1 MIYQDNIIYDDFFMM
16 GERFTIEDYS
26 DNSYALYHEG
36 MFVKELASTDL
47 SEAYAA
53 AKNYMFACRY

>member
-1 MIYQDNIIYDDFFMM
+1 MYEDIIYDDFFMM
-16 GERFTIEDYS
+16 NEHFTIEDYS
-26 DNSYALYHEG
+26 DHSYALYHED

-47 SEAYAA
+47 SEAYDA

>member
-1 MIYQDNIIYDDFFMM
+1 MM
-16 GERFTIEDYS
+16 NEHFTIEDYS

>member
-1 MIYQDNIIYDDFFMM
+1 MADIIYFDFFMCN
-16 GERFTIEDYS
+16 EHFTVEDYG
-26 DNSYALYHEG
+26 DNGYALYHEG

>member
-1 MIYQDNIIYDDFFMM
+1 MMYQDDIIYDDFFMM

-36 MFVKELASTDL
+36 MFVKELASTNL

-53 AKNYMFACRY
+53 TENYMFAQCH

>member
-1 MIYQDNIIYDDFFMM
+1 MMYQDDIIYDDFFMM

-26 DNSYALYHEG
+26 NNSYALYHEG

-53 AKNYMFACRY
+53 TENYMFACCY